1 MAAGDKVQ
9 LIGFGT
15 FDSRKRSERTGH
27 NPATGEEIKI
37 PAATVPAF
45 KAGKAFKAMVDAA
58 HAAQKPKKGGLKMIQ
73 SEEFTREEAIAMGAF
88 REDALELEDVLDD
101 QEIMQLI
108 EMGVDITGYAD
119 K

>member
-1 MAAGDKVQ
+1 
-9 LIGFGT
+9 
-15 FDSRKRSERTGH
+15 
-27 NPATGEEIKI
+27 
-37 PAATVPAF
+37 
-45 KAGKAFKAMVDAA
+45 
-58 HAAQKPKKGGLKMIQ
+58 MIQ
-73 SEEFTREEAIAMGAF
+73 TEEFTREESMAMGAS

>member
-1 MAAGDKVQ
+1 MSQ
-9 LIGFGT
+9 
-15 FDSRKRSERTGH
+15 
-27 NPATGEEIKI
+27 P
-37 PAATVPAF
+37 
-45 KAGKAFKAMVDAA
+45 
-58 HAAQKPKKGGLKMIQ
+58 
-73 SEEFTREEAIAMGAF
+73 EEFTREEAMAMGAF

>member
-1 MAAGDKVQ
+1 
-9 LIGFGT
+9 
-15 FDSRKRSERTGH
+15 
-27 NPATGEEIKI
+27 
-37 PAATVPAF
+37 
-45 KAGKAFKAMVDAA
+45 
-58 HAAQKPKKGGLKMIQ
+58 MIQ
-73 SEEFTREEAIAMGAF
+73 TEEFIREEAMAMGAF

>member
-1 MAAGDKVQ
+1 
-9 LIGFGT
+9 
-15 FDSRKRSERTGH
+15 
-27 NPATGEEIKI
+27 
-37 PAATVPAF
+37 
-45 KAGKAFKAMVDAA
+45 
-58 HAAQKPKKGGLKMIQ
+58 MIQ
-73 SEEFTREEAIAMGAF
+73 TEEFTREEAMAIGAF